1 MQCYICMQA
10 DPPPTRMGCACRS
23 DSGFAH
29 VACLV
34 TKATYLE
41 DARAFAWHRCETCD
55 YDYTGETATALAE
68 ALYSRVRGL
77 CALHPR
83 RLEAAHQLADALVRG
98 GRYEEAE
105 VLCRDALALME
116 AEFGPEDPQ
125 TALAQGSKAE
135 CLKSRGRYAEAEAL
149 VARAIETAARHLG
162 ELNENT
168 VALRTC
174 RAQILMEQGKY
185 REAGA
190 IYASVLAIARETSAE
205 EEPHRMR
212 LENSDALLMLYRRQ
226 FVESERAFRKLLAM
240 ERRVLGADHPQTVTT
255 AANLALCLASM
266 GRHAEA
272 MPMETEVL
280 AQRTEILGAEH
291 PETLT
296 SKTNLA
302 DCVQWCGELERAEQ
316 LHREVLRSRRRVLG
330 DAHCDTLS
338 SGMLLCG
345 ALIAQNKGEEA
356 ESVIRAVIAIIDAR
370 TDMPN
375 DKAAAHSLLA
385 IAMSSQRKYAD
396 ARERMKAVVRMCADA
411 YGDDDMHTREACEL
425 VRHMDS
431 VELQATCVRCG
442 APARSACAQC
452 GKTLYCSRGCQRA
465 DWRAHKP
472 ACTKTVN

>member
-1 MQCYICMQA
+1 MNNKKQKMQCYICMQA
-10 DPPPTRMGCACRS
+10 DPPTTRMGCACRS

-41 DARAFAWHRCETCD
+41 DARALAWHRCETCD
-55 YDYTGETATALAE
+55 HDYTGETATALAE
-68 ALYSRVRGL
+68 ELYSRVRGL

-125 TALAQGSKAE
+125 TALAQGSMAE
-135 CLKSRGRYAEAEAL
+135 CLKYRGRYAEDA
-149 VARAIETAARHLG
+149 
-162 ELNENT
+162 
-168 VALRTC
+168 
-174 RAQILMEQGKY
+174 
-185 REAGA
+185 
-190 IYASVLAIARETSAE
+190 
-205 EEPHRMR
+205 PHRMR
-212 LENSDALLMLYRRQ
+212 LENSEALLLLYRRQ

-255 AANLALCLASM
+255 AANLALCLTSM

-280 AQRTEILGAEH
+280 AQRTQIQGAEH

-296 SKTNLA
+296 SKTNQA

-316 LHREVLRSRRRVLG
+316 LHREVLRSRRRALG

-345 ALIAQNKGEEA
+345 ALIAQHKGEEA
-356 ESVIRAVIAIIDAR
+356 ECVIRAVIAIIDAR

-385 IAMSSQRKYAD
+385 IAMSSQRKYAE

-411 YGDDDMHTREACEL
+411 YGDDDMHTREAREL
-425 VRHMDS
+425 VLHMES
-431 VELQATCVRCG
+431 VELEATCVRCG
-442 APARSACAQC
+442 APARGACAQC

-472 ACTKTVN
+472 ACALNK